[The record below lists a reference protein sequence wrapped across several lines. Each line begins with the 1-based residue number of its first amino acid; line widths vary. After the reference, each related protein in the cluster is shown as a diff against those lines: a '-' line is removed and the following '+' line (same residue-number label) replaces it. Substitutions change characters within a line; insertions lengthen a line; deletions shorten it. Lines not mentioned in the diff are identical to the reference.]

1 MTTRSAQP
9 SLSVPD
15 RLLRRREVEAV
26 TGMSCSR
33 LYAAMREGHFPRP
46 RRIGAGPN
54 GAVAWP
60 LSEVQK
66 WMATLPVADPGH
78 PDKP

>member
-1 MTTRSAQP
+1 MTTRSTQA
-9 SLSVPD
+9 SVSVSD
-15 RLLRRREVEAV
+15 RLLRRRQVEAM

-66 WMATLPVADPGH
+66 WMATLPVADPLH
-78 PDKP
+78 LDRP